1 MIIMFFHTGQSTA
14 TDSYIQQ
21 IADYILVKIE
31 EYIYDIEILYD
42 ALLENF
48 LSNFYSYNYNP
59 YLS

>member
-42 ALLENF
+42 ALL
-48 LSNFYSYNYNP
+48 
-59 YLS
+59 